1 MYRLITKMLFE
12 VAKSN
17 WKSAIKERD
26 KINKV
31 VEKQRQKM
39 IKYSAEL

>member
-17 WKSAIKERD
+17 WKNAIKERER
-26 KINKV
+26 INTV
-31 VEKQRQKM
+31 IEKQRKKM
-39 IKYSAEL
+39 VKYSD